1 MLNSSNKTALIV
13 VTASKILI
21 KLLILSHCNMN
32 APARLTNVNELTF
45 LYLQR
50 MDNFPTD
57 KEPPTDISK
66 GVSPVTYSGV
76 TAENQVSSSLL

>member
-1 MLNSSNKTALIV
+1 
-13 VTASKILI
+13 
-21 KLLILSHCNMN
+21 MN
-32 APARLTNVNELTF
+32 APAHLTNVDELTF

-66 GVSPVTYSGV
+66 GVSPVSGV
-76 TAENQVSSSLL
+76 TAGNQVSFSLL